1 MQRNEAINM
10 VKDTEFMESNVTNHS
25 GSSLESK
32 YDAIV
37 IGAGIGG
44 LFAANFLVKA
54 GVKTLLLERHH
65 LVGGYLQGGWH
76 RGFYF
81 DYGTQSNEIKGGIL
95 PALQALELDNRVEFH
110 QCHHRFLTSGEHLD
124 LSYASLDDAEREFIR
139 SFPESEEGLR
149 KYFTYYRRVTEVAK
163 LANEAGLGGII
174 KTDSAQ
180 FMPDYHAYWKS
191 LPFYEEMMQ
200 YDSIHSWRK
209 AREFLG
215 VNTRVAR
222 VLTHFGYRNQSVLS
236 TGIFWHLWRD
246 DYYYNT
252 GGKQA
257 FVNMLADAFVERGG
271 TLAIE
276 SMVEKILVE
285 DDTAIGVRLANGRV
299 IRADHILSNVDMR
312 LTMENLLSG
321 HEKVRPWIVEMRKT
335 PLSEAFYTVYLG
347 LNISVEAL
355 KEYLKGAHHS
365 WIFPTHKPLAEP
377 FDVSFHGS
385 LPMEISAPCL
395 HDHALACERQSA
407 VVLQTF
413 SFYDWME
420 RWRIN
425 ADGRHTS
432 SYRALKKQVDS
443 QLIDNLELVIPGV
456 RDKIIIQ
463 FSSSPLTLESYTL
476 NTNGATGAWTWNP
489 KRTFVK
495 LTEQRI
501 ITPIRNLYCAGHWAL
516 YPGGLLTATIA
527 GKIAADLVIHGTSTN
542 APTAIEKLSL

>member
-1 MQRNEAINM
+1 M
-10 VKDTEFMESNVTNHS
+10 VKDAKRIEPKVADR
-25 GSSLESK
+25 SSSRLESK

-44 LFAANFLVKA
+44 LFAANFLAKA

-95 PALQALELDNRVEFH
+95 PALQELGLDDRVEFH
-110 QCHHRFLTSGEHLD
+110 QCHHRFMASGEQLD
-124 LSYASLDDAEREFIR
+124 LSYTSLDDAEREFVR
-139 SFPESEEGLR
+139 SFPESEDGIR
-149 KYFTYYRRVTEVAK
+149 RYFAYYRRVTEIAK
-163 LANEAGLGGII
+163 LANEDGLGGIV
-174 KTDSAQ
+174 KMNSAE
-180 FMPDYHAYWKS
+180 FMPDYDAYWKPKS
-191 LPFYEEMMQ
+191 YYDEMIG

-215 VNTRVAR
+215 GNTRVAR

-252 GGKQA
+252 GGKQV

-271 TLAIE
+271 TLAME
-276 SMVEKILVE
+276 SMVEEILVE
-285 DDTAIGVRLANGRV
+285 EETAVGVRLANGHV
-299 IRADHILSNVDMR
+299 IRAKHILSNVDMR
-312 LTMENLLSG
+312 ITMEQLLRG
-321 HEKVRPWIVEMRKT
+321 HQKVRSWIEEMKKT

-347 LNISVEAL
+347 LKIPVDELREHL
-355 KEYLKGAHHS
+355 KDAHHS
-365 WIFPTHKPLAEP
+365 WIFPTHRPLAEP
-377 FDVSFHGS
+377 FDVSFHGA

-395 HDHALACERQSA
+395 HDPNLAGKGQSA

-420 RWRIN
+420 RWHIN
-425 ADGRHTS
+425 ANGRHTGP
-432 SYRALKKQVDS
+432 YRALKKQVDN
-443 QLIDNLELVIPGV
+443 QLIDNLEMVIPGV
-456 RDKIIIQ
+456 RDKIVFQ

-495 LTEQRI
+495 LTDQRI
-501 ITPIRNLYCAGHWAL
+501 TTPIRNLYCAGHWAL
-516 YPGGLLTATIA
+516 YPGGLLTATVA
-527 GKIAADLVIHGTSTN
+527 GKIAADLVIHE
-542 APTAIEKLSL
+542 TATGQSIEDNHQLVMQV